1 MKTWKLKDAYV
12 CEIRI
17 YKGIEWEGT
26 PSGLKPYKVKTE
38 LIGFAVVKKS
48 KFFDSNKKV
57 KRIYTG
63 EVIKTR
69 GRSNLVVDLEEG
81 EVFYTPP
88 IPMSACL
95 KEDADLDKVF
105 TIKEANLWEQALF
118 VPYEKSKSNAN
129 DEGEE
134 K

>member
-17 YKGIEWEGT
+17 YKGLEWEGT
-26 PSGLKPYKVKTE
+26 PSLRTPYSVKTE

-63 EVIKTR
+63 EVFKTR
-69 GRSNLVVDLEEG
+69 GRRYVVSDLDIG
-81 EVFYTPP
+81 EVFYTLP
-88 IPMSACL
+88 IPMATCL
-95 KEDADLDKVF
+95 KEDADLNEAF
-105 TIKEANLWEQALF
+105 TIKEAGLWEKALF
-118 VPYEKSKSNAN
+118 VPYEKSKSNTN